1 MLYLLVHIAAIKDD
15 GDVVRRVAV
24 AIDQLDN
31 ELLASIFKI
40 PRPKGLE
47 RSCPFDYVV
56 AIDQDF
62 ATHNTIFLFAHLL
75 TIRCYYLQ
83 RYAILT

>member
-1 MLYLLVHIAAIKDD
+1 
-15 GDVVRRVAV
+15 
-24 AIDQLDN
+24 
-31 ELLASIFKI
+31 
-40 PRPKGLE
+40 LE
-47 RSCPFDYVV
+47 RSRPFDYVV

-75 TIRCYYLQ
+75 IIRCYYLQ